1 MRTPFLFPHESV
13 GELKH
18 ARDGQ
23 WLALVEE
30 VESLPET
37 HKDSLAFSLMMIR
50 ICGCLRCT
58 NYKASLGCTICSQRA
73 VRNSKAPDATLIR
86 LFHRAKEE
94 VDEFLEGREEKLERA
109 A

>member
-1 MRTPFLFPHESV
+1 MRTPFLFPHDSI
-13 GELKH
+13 GGLKDL
-18 ARDGQ
+18 RDGQ
-23 WLALVEE
+23 WSELTEAVAN
-30 VESLPET
+30 LPET

-73 VRNSKAPDATLIR
+73 VRNSKAPDAALLR
-86 LFHRAKEE
+86 LFHRAQEE
-94 VDEFLEGREEKLERA
+94 VSAFLANREEKLRQA

>member
-13 GELKH
+13 SELKEL
-18 ARDGQ
+18 RDGQ
-23 WLALVEE
+23 WSKLAAE
-30 VESLPET
+30 VAGLPET

-58 NYKASLGCTICSQRA
+58 NYKASLGCTVCSQRA
-73 VRNSKAPDATLIR
+73 VRNSKAPDNTLLR
-86 LFHRAKEE
+86 LFHRAQEE
-94 VDEFLEGREEKLERA
+94 VDEFLETRENGLRQA

>member
-13 GELKH
+13 SELKEL
-18 ARDGQ
+18 RDGQ
-23 WLALVEE
+23 WSKLAEE
-30 VESLPET
+30 VANLPET

-58 NYKASLGCTICSQRA
+58 NYKASLGCTVCSQRA
-73 VRNSKAPDATLIR
+73 VRNSKAPDNTLLR
-86 LFHRAKEE
+86 LFQRAQEE
-94 VDEFLEGREEKLERA
+94 VDEFLETRKNGLRQA